1 MLNKSRVADVMTKD
15 VTTVYEES
23 NLQQVFAL
31 LTPYRFRH
39 LPVID
44 GQRLVGILSQRD
56 LLQVQGERV
65 SKNPALRAQAE
76 RTLEETFVRD
86 IMNSN
91 VVTTRPDASLAEAA
105 QRMIEHRVGALPVVD
120 EAGLLLGI
128 VTQTDLLRS
137 LAHML

>member
-1 MLNKSRVADVMTKD
+1 MLNKPRIAEVMTKD

-23 NLQQVFAL
+23 NLQQVFDL

-44 GQRLVGILSQRD
+44 GKRLVGILSQRD

-65 SKNPALRAQAE
+65 SKNPALRAQAA
-76 RTLEETFVRD
+76 RALEETFVRD

-105 QRMIEHRVGALPVVD
+105 QRMLEHRVGALPVVD
-120 EAGLLLGI
+120 EAGQLLGI

-137 LAHML
+137 LAHVL